1 MPTENRSSNTEMVSV
16 PREPSAQMLDAA
28 RNAPVPMV
36 YVDSMRAR
44 QDLEFSA
51 RYKAAISQCTQLAP
65 TTHPD
70 PIAWMVGTAFW
81 WTKEEAERDAA
92 DTGLPI
98 VGLGP
103 MAGVSPAEQHQGE
116 PVAWRY
122 LESDA
127 ESGAYYKP
135 EYSENRWHEIP
146 EKTTE
151 SPLYLHADPAEF
163 EQLRLERDALRS
175 QLNALEE
182 LSRDDEVERLRAELT
197 DTREAY
203 LNQSARLVKANQEI
217 ERLKNPTFADTIKSP
232 PAWVRAALSAS
243 AEPSAL
249 PDPLG
254 CNDCTHA
261 ECGRFDGPHQ
271 VECRAM
277 ADNACAR
284 PGASS

>member
-116 PVAWRY
+116 QI
-122 LESDA
+122 
-127 ESGAYYKP
+127 G
-135 EYSENRWHEIP
+135 
-146 EKTTE
+146 
-151 SPLYLHADPAEF
+151 
-163 EQLRLERDALRS
+163 
-175 QLNALEE
+175 
-182 LSRDDEVERLRAELT
+182 RAH
-197 DTREAY
+197 
-203 LNQSARLVKANQEI
+203 V
-217 ERLKNPTFADTIKSP
+217 
-232 PAWVRAALSAS
+232 
-243 AEPSAL
+243 
-249 PDPLG
+249 
-254 CNDCTHA
+254 
-261 ECGRFDGPHQ
+261 
-271 VECRAM
+271 
-277 ADNACAR
+277 
-284 PGASS
+284 

>member
-146 EKTTE
+146 EKLQ
-151 SPLYLHADPAEF
+151 SLHSISTPTLPNLSSCAVSVTPYA
-163 EQLRLERDALRS
+163 AS
-175 QLNALEE
+175 NALEE
-182 LSRDDEVERLRAELT
+182 LSGMMRLSGCA
-197 DTREAY
+197 
-203 LNQSARLVKANQEI
+203 
-217 ERLKNPTFADTIKSP
+217 
-232 PAWVRAALSAS
+232 
-243 AEPSAL
+243 PS
-249 PDPLG
+249 
-254 CNDCTHA
+254 
-261 ECGRFDGPHQ
+261 
-271 VECRAM
+271 
-277 ADNACAR
+277 
-284 PGASS
+284 